1 MAGRWRRRM
10 LAATGSSAAAVRGM
24 ASRCG
29 AGSMLWAAFGDL
41 IRSAIRWAGGS
52 GSAPGSGVVPEKG
65 ALSWLR
71 KPVSSARYT
80 SWAASRGLRLRGVRP
95 QATVRAC
102 MDVRGARADLAGVA
116 AGQCPGALDRPHG
129 PAHRLHRPG
138 ARERKLQR
146 DGKILDAEL
155 AEQPDDPFMLFNP
168 GSVAVEGQNWP
179 AALAYHQR
187 ACADR
192 PPPIPSVRKLFA
204 LIARCQVSQTRD
216 SDGEKLPSPRPV
228 RPIQRRQ
235 GAFRER
241 PQGGR
246 GRP

>member
-1 MAGRWRRRM
+1 MG
-10 LAATGSSAAAVRGM
+10 GF
-24 ASRCG
+24 
-29 AGSMLWAAFGDL
+29 AGS
-41 IRSAIRWAGGS
+41 
-52 GSAPGSGVVPEKG
+52 
-65 ALSWLR
+65 
-71 KPVSSARYT
+71 
-80 SWAASRGLRLRGVRP
+80 AASRGQTTSDGKGVRWTYAVHEQILP
-95 QATVRAC
+95 ALRRANVPVHWTDLTVRHT
-102 MDVRGARADLAGVA
+102 GYTDLA
-116 AGQCPGALDRPHG
+116 L
-129 PAHRLHRPG
+129 
-138 ARERKLQR
+138 RERKLQR

-168 GSVAVEGQNWP
+168 GSVAVERQNWP

-187 ACADR
+187 SLRGSASSDS
-192 PPPIPSVRKLFA
+192 IVRKLFA